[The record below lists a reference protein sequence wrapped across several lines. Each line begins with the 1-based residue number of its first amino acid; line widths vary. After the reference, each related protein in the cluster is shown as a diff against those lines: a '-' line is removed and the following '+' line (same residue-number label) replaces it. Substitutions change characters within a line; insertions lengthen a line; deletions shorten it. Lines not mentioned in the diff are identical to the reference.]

1 MGSKRQTEEEE
12 EAEEAGRNRGE
23 RKEEML
29 CSMKMENTG
38 RRMEDKSEGN
48 KREVE
53 LGHAIICAS

>member
-1 MGSKRQTEEEE
+1 MGSERKMEEEEEE
-12 EAEEAGRNRGE
+12 EAGRNGGE

-38 RRMEDKSEGN
+38 RRTEDKSEWK

-53 LGHAIICAS
+53 HGHAIICAS